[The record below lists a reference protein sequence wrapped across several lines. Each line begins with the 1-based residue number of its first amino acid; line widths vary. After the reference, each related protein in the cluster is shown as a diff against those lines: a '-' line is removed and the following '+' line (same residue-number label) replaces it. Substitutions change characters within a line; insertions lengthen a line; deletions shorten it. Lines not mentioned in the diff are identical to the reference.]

1 MGDFSPLVHVEVRL
15 LSEQTSHVQN
25 PQEVFERKGMNLAIF
40 QKVKKERQDSE
51 DFEQEV
57 QTPSDSPPITPVKKE
72 KEKVGPES
80 LLTQSR
86 NYPFQSD

>member
-1 MGDFSPLVHVEVRL
+1 
-15 LSEQTSHVQN
+15 
-25 PQEVFERKGMNLAIF
+25 MNLAVF

-72 KEKVGPES
+72 KEKVGTKS

-86 NYPFQSD
+86 NYPFHSD